1 MAVRTREEI
10 LESVRTMM
18 GDSTDDNSLGFL
30 EDISDTL
37 DDYETRVQGDG
48 IDWKQK
54 YEENDANWRKTYKE
68 RFFGKQEDVP
78 PVDDHNDTPEEK
90 TRFEDLFEVKE

>member
-10 LESVRTMM
+10 LESVRTMV
-18 GDSTDDNSLGFL
+18 GENTDDNSLGFL
-30 EDISDTL
+30 EDITDTL
-37 DDYETRVQGDG
+37 DDYETRVKGDG

-68 RFFGKQEDVP
+68 RFFGKEEDTP
-78 PVDDHNDTPEEK
+78 PVDEPEDVPEEK
-90 TRFEDLFEVKE
+90 TRFEDLFDVKE